1 MGAMRRFG
9 PLVPVLLSLWLVW
22 AAAGPALAANSSEK
36 LRQPLEIATAGG
48 TRSFSVEL
56 AATGPALDR
65 GLMHRRSLPRG
76 QGMLFDFGFEQR
88 ITMWMKNTYVPLDMI
103 FIGTDG
109 RISRIAANT
118 KPLSTTLISGG
129 RARYVLEINA
139 GAARR
144 QGIAVGDRVSHPAI
158 GGKAP

>member
-1 MGAMRRFG
+1 MRRFG
-9 PLVPVLLSLWLVW
+9 ALVPVLLSVWLVW
-22 AAAGPALAANSSEK
+22 AAAGPAFAAK
-36 LRQPLEIATAGG
+36 RQPLEIATSGG

-65 GLMHRRSLPRG
+65 GLMYRRSLPRG
-76 QGMLFDFGFEQR
+76 QGMLFDFGSERR
-88 ITMWMKNTYVPLDMI
+88 ITMWMKNTYVALDMI

-109 RISRIAANT
+109 RIRGIAANT
-118 KPLSTTLISGG
+118 KPLSTRLISSGEP
-129 RARYVLEINA
+129 ARYVLEVNA
-139 GAARR
+139 GAARK